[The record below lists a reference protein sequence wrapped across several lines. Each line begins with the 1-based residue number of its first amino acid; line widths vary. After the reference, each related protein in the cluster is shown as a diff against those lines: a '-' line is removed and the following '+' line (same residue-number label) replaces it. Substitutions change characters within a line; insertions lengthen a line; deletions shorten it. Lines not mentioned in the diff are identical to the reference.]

1 MGEYEVR
8 YGDAV
13 KHLDIPALDR
23 NSRKRIEKAILTKL
37 FTKPEIFGKPLQQQ
51 LFPFRSLRV
60 GEYRIVYRV
69 QKKMVSIMAI
79 LHRSIVYKEAVQ
91 RLSTKD

>member
-1 MGEYEVR
+1 MR
-8 YGDAV
+8 YSHAV
-13 KHLDIPALDR
+13 KHLDIPTLDR
-23 NSRKRIEKAILTKL
+23 NDRKHIEKAICTKL

-69 QKKMVSIMAI
+69 QKKVVSIIAI
-79 LHRSIVYKEAVQ
+79 LHRSIVYKEAMR
-91 RLSTKD
+91 RLSSH